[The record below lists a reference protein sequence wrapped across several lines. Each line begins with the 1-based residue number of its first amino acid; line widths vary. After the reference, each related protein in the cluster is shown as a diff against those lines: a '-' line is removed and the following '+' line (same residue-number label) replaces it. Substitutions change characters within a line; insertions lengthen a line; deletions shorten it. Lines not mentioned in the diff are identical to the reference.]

1 MASPLDNAAPHFCRQ
16 LVIAMDKIAL
26 SLKLKRF
33 IPWFDSRCEPGSQV
47 RKQFDGAPFGSCY
60 VTVDPGHQGSAAS
73 GNLNRVYLCGTEAGL
88 QPAGLDHL
96 IELFTAEGVKRFFV
110 WLSPG
115 PDMDRVRGWLQ
126 ARGLSRGRWTGYPT
140 LCREGHTPIEFR
152 TDLEIRDVGKA
163 EIEAARDQ
171 LGETLW
177 PEYARS
183 AGAGNFF
190 HYMAFDGARPVAI
203 AALCLFEDLGY
214 LMAARTAES
223 HRKRGA
229 QQALIAARVKQAERL
244 GYSILVSET
253 LTMLEHSLRNLQRA
267 GFQEVYEKEVYEW
280 NA

>member
-1 MASPLDNAAPHFCRQ
+1 
-16 LVIAMDKIAL
+16 MDEISL
-26 SLKLKRF
+26 SLKLKRLTA
-33 IPWFDSRCEPGSQV
+33 WLDSRCRPGSRV

-60 VTVDPGHQGSAAS
+60 VTVDPGHQDSAAS
-73 GNLNRVYLCGTEAGL
+73 VNLNRVYLCGTEAGL
-88 QPAGLDHL
+88 QPEGLDRL
-96 IELFTAEGVKRFFV
+96 IDLFTAEGVKRFFV

-115 PDMDRVRGWLQ
+115 PDMDRVRGWLKE
-126 ARGLSRGRWTGYPT
+126 RGISRGRWTGYPT
-140 LCREGHTPIEFR
+140 LCREGHTPVQFR
-152 TDLEIRDVGKA
+152 TDLEIREVGA
-163 EIEAARDQ
+163 DEIAAAHEQ

-183 AGAGNFF
+183 AGTDNFF
-190 HYMAFDGARPVAI
+190 HYMAFDGTRPVAI

-214 LMAARTAES
+214 LMAARTAET

-267 GFQEVYEKEVYEW
+267 GFRELYEKEVYEW
-280 NA
+280 NAWP